1 MVLMVLLE
9 RMAQTELTAQMG
21 LQVRLVKVL
30 ILLLELLVL
39 VHQVLQTL
47 TQLLIQMATLKP
59 TML

>member
-39 VHQVLQTL
+39 VRQVLQIL
-47 TQLLIQMATLKP
+47 TQSLIQMATLKH